1 MYNEVF
7 SSVFYSTKH
16 DSKSL
21 VDNYDQDSL
30 FMIYSDGID
39 LAIRLEHLIENYE
52 SLKKSIK
59 SPLTQLLCHRIHL
72 IEQLF
77 VVKRSILKT
86 GFKSPEIFN
95 NNYEIL
101 YN

>member
-7 SSVFYSTKH
+7 SSVFYSIKH
-16 DSKSL
+16 DSKTL

-39 LAIRLEHLIENYE
+39 LSIQLEMFIDNYDLIE
-52 SLKKSIK
+52 KSIK
-59 SPLTQLLCHRIHL
+59 FTLTELLCRRIHL

-77 VVKRSILKT
+77 VVKQSILQT

>member
-7 SSVFYSTKH
+7 SSVFYSIKH
-16 DSKSL
+16 DSKTL

-39 LAIRLEHLIENYE
+39 LSIRLEMLIDNYD
-52 SLKKSIK
+52 LIK
-59 SPLTQLLCHRIHL
+59 GSMKNTLSELLCHRVHL
-72 IEQLF
+72 IEQMF

-95 NNYEIL
+95 SNYEIL

>member
-7 SSVFYSTKH
+7 SSVFYSIKH

-39 LAIRLEHLIENYE
+39 LSIRLEHLIENYE
-52 SLKKSIK
+52 
-59 SPLTQLLCHRIHL
+59 
-72 IEQLF
+72 
-77 VVKRSILKT
+77 
-86 GFKSPEIFN
+86 
-95 NNYEIL
+95 
-101 YN
+101 

>member
-16 DSKSL
+16 DSKTL
-21 VDNYDQDSL
+21 IDNYDQDSL

-39 LAIRLEHLIENYE
+39 LSILLENLIENYE
-52 SLKKSIK
+52 SHKDSIK
-59 SPLTQLLCHRIHL
+59 VPLTQLLCHRIHL

-86 GFKSPEIFN
+86 GFESPEIFN